1 MTADVQE
8 RMEATR
14 WRAGKGSLLSSTL
27 LTTAGRKVTRK
38 TTKIVSI
45 VFVSWRSS
53 LKCIRITARLFGYET
68 GVDIPTFR
76 MKW

>member
-1 MTADVQE
+1 MTADVQD
-8 RMEATR
+8 RIEATR
-14 WRAGKGSLLSSTL
+14 WRMGKGNLLSKTL

-53 LKCIRITARLFGYET
+53 LKCILITARLFGYET
-68 GVDIPTFR
+68 GVDIPTLS
-76 MKW
+76 KK